1 MKSLTRF
8 CLLILALLTISCAS
22 YAKEAVQSRK
32 PAAHRTLSM
41 VALEDKVRGAWA
53 GQMISVT
60 YGAPTEFRFL
70 GKMNVLPPFQGI
82 VGLCGRSDC
91 LPEIGKAPGRIL
103 TILSAA
109 KPLFSRRV
117 ND

>member
-1 MKSLTRF
+1 MTLR
-8 CLLILALLTISCAS
+8 LALLTISCAS
-22 YAKEAVQSRK
+22 NAKEAVQSRK

-53 GQMISVT
+53 GQMIGVT
-60 YGAPTEFRFL
+60 YGTPTEFRFL
-70 GKMNVLPPFQGI
+70 GKMNQTLPRFQGI

-91 LPEIGKAPGRIL
+91 LPEIGKAPGGIL

-109 KPLFSRRV
+109 KPLSSRRV